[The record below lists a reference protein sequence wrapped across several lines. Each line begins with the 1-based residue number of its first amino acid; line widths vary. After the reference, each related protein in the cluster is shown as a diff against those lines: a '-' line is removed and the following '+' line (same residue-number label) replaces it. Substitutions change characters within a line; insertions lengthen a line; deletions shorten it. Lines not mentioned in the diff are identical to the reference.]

1 AEAVEAVPGGIDGAV
16 VRQVVREVP
25 RAVARELDHGA
36 IRQWKAAALD
46 FLLDLRAPERRAR
59 LVGVGAPG
67 SSPATLPE
75 TLEGFLRARHLPAG
89 MDRDLFVAEGM
100 AALAAASTD
109 GEGD

>member
-1 AEAVEAVPGGIDGAV
+1 M
-16 VRQVVREVP
+16 R
-25 RAVARELDHGA
+25 
-36 IRQWKAAALD
+36 
-46 FLLDLRAPERRAR
+46 
-59 LVGVGAPG
+59 
-67 SSPATLPE
+67 TLPE